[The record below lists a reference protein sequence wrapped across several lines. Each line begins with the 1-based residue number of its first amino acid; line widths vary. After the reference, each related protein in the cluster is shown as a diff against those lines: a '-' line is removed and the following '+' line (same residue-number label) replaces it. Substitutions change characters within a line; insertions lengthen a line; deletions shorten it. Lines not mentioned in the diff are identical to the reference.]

1 MSNMQ
6 WWYIMR
12 ASGMMAW
19 LLLTITVLWG
29 AIASSKLL
37 SKGRRWVLDMHP
49 FLATLGLAML
59 ILHIAAA
66 VIDSYAGVSIV
77 AVFVPFAAS
86 WNPVA
91 IALGVV
97 SLWAIGAVQ
106 VTSFLK
112 RKMKRNTWQLV
123 HQSSYVAAWT
133 MALHA
138 LTAGT
143 DMGQPVV
150 MYGATA
156 LIIVTSAVTLLRALR
171 IKVAGGRHPRR
182 MATVS

>member
-1 MSNMQ
+1 MSNSQ
-6 WWYIMR
+6 WWYVMR

-29 AIASSKLL
+29 AIASSKLV
-37 SKGRRWVLDMHP
+37 SRGRRWVLDMHP
-49 FLATLGLAML
+49 FLASLGLAML
-59 ILHIAAA
+59 ILHIVAA
-66 VIDSYAGVSIV
+66 VMDSYAGVNLA

-143 DMGQPVV
+143 DMDQPIV

-156 LIIVTSAVTLLRALR
+156 LIVVTSAVSVLRALR
-171 IKVAGGRHPRR
+171 NKVVRPKAPRQV
-182 MATVS
+182 ATVS